1 MNRIDRISAILI
13 QLQSRKI
20 VKAQDIAERFEIS
33 LRTVY
38 RDINTLYETGIP
50 IIGEAGVG
58 YSLADGYKLPPVM
71 FTNEEATALLTA
83 EKLVEKLTD
92 KATFA
97 TYQSA
102 LTKIRATLK
111 SSGKAYL
118 SEVEDY
124 IEVINSPFQ
133 SQSFDENQYIQD
145 ILRAIAQKTTI
156 LIAYFANRSQEYS
169 QRQVEPIG
177 IFLQNNRWYLLAFC
191 HLRNDYRQFRL
202 DRINAVTFTDK
213 SFTNK
218 HPSLKAY
225 LEQLPKR
232 EREVHRVVLRLDESI
247 ERYLGDQ
254 KYYMGFV
261 SREIINGKLELTFL
275 TSSLEGFARWYMM
288 FGDQVEVEGPPQLQH
303 RIKELAE
310 KILNE
315 AKT

>member
-20 VKAQDIAERFEIS
+20 VKAQEIAERFEIS

-38 RDINTLYETGIP
+38 RDIHSLYEAGIP

-92 KATFA
+92 KATLA

-111 SSGKAYL
+111 NSGKAYL

-133 SQSFDENQYIQD
+133 SQSFDKNQHIQD
-145 ILRAIAQKTTI
+145 ILRAIAQKNTI
-156 LIAYFANRSQEYS
+156 SIAYFANRSQEHS

-202 DRINAVTFTDK
+202 DRINTITFTNQ

-232 EREVHRVVLRLDESI
+232 ERDVHRVVLRLDESI

-261 SREIINGKLELTFL
+261 SREIVNEKLELTFL

-288 FGDQVEVEGPPQLQH
+288 FGDQVEIEGPPLLKE
-303 RIKELAE
+303 RIKELAK
-310 KILNE
+310 KILNVN
-315 AKT
+315 